1 MSLGLGLKRTYFS
14 TLQMGFA
21 VTDAATGLKL
31 IEAGVPKETLAMLA
45 VPMIPLQITLP
56 WIVSRYASGTD
67 GGMFKHTPRCILT
80 NLSPIRQ
87 SLPITIHHW
96 T

>member
-1 MSLGLGLKRTYFS
+1 
-14 TLQMGFA
+14 MGFA

-45 VPMIPLQITLP
+45 VPMIPFQITLP

-67 GGMFKHTPRCILT
+67 GVIFFKAGLLEVLSLGK
-80 NLSPIRQ
+80 NLSG
-87 SLPITIHHW
+87 
-96 T
+96 

>member
-1 MSLGLGLKRTYFS
+1 MSLGFGLKRTYFS

-67 GGMFKHTPRCILT
+67 GGMFKH
-80 NLSPIRQ
+80 
-87 SLPITIHHW
+87 IHQDFKPQMDVICLEIIFI
-96 T
+96 